1 MVIGFEEFPVG
12 LLVLMLVG
20 LRCFYRFTS
29 SNFFQKKI

>member
-12 LLVLMLVG
+12 LLVLLFCV
-20 LRCFYRFTS
+20 CVSYRFTS